1 MRSNHDVFVGQN
13 FWVQHR
19 VGRLPFDK
27 SFLWPDDIPPLTHGA
42 KPFLV
47 SDDSPR
53 LVSIKHQADVIRRD
67 RLREKEDKKIK
78 RMVILRRNWREP
90 VNFSA
95 IGQAFKPP
103 QPSMKVPELPTSD
116 ETAVTSVTAEAAAD
130 PRQTRW
136 MFDDKP
142 IPLPEEE
149 TPEHIGLARQGDIK
163 TDAPLVKGPEQLES
177 FNKMKQLATEAPV
190 LAFFKTG
197 RPIQVNAMLP
207 PKPLA
212 V

>member
-1 MRSNHDVFVGQN
+1 SA
-13 FWVQHR
+13 
-19 VGRLPFDK
+19 
-27 SFLWPDDIPPLTHGA
+27 SST
-42 KPFLV
+42 KPT
-47 SDDSPR
+47 SSM
-53 LVSIKHQADVIRRD
+53 IRRD

-136 MFDDKP
+136 VGISMP
-142 IPLPEEE
+142 IRPVPLIELPEGVVAITEFSAASVS
-149 TPEHIGLARQGDIK
+149 TARR
-163 TDAPLVKGPEQLES
+163 EQD
-177 FNKMKQLATEAPV
+177 
-190 LAFFKTG
+190 
-197 RPIQVNAMLP
+197 
-207 PKPLA
+207 
-212 V
+212 